1 MSRRVYRS
9 TAEGE
14 VLSVPWDFL
23 GMLRCPLLPS
33 ALFFMAPDLTLPPG
47 CEGPWLS
54 SSQPF
59 LHPLPSVISILLGHL
74 LILLTLSGCHFT
86 FIYSFFLSLCCC
98 QSPHATLLWPCPFWR
113 CRFCIFGVISCL
125 HLLGSLFCIHSKGMV
140 GPFLLFGN
148 ILKFPFFRLL
158 SGIWKFPVLS
168 HW

>member
-74 LILLTLSGCHFT
+74 LILSTLSGWHFH
-86 FIYSFFLSLCCC
+86 FSFF
-98 QSPHATLLWPCPFWR
+98 
-113 CRFCIFGVISCL
+113 FCVCVCVAAIL
-125 HLLGSLFCIHSKGMV
+125 HM
-140 GPFLLFGN
+140 LLFFDHVHSEDADFVFLVLFHVFTYLGHYSVF
-148 ILKFPFFRLL
+148 ILKEWWDRFFFLVT
-158 SGIWKFPVLS
+158 F
-168 HW
+168 